1 MSCDESCPGCGEID
15 RVEQTSV
22 TPRVT
27 AWKCT
32 RCGMSWAISRVNHGQ
47 RPAYFEQLAAAVE
60 EVERLRWTL
69 AQVIAVADDAVRAQA
84 DVAPESRAARTLVYQ
99 AVCRPAIRRR

>member
-1 MSCDESCPGCGEID
+1 VPILRGNHRRGADSRHLTQGPG
-15 RVEQTSV
+15 VV
-22 TPRVT
+22 V
-27 AWKCT
+27 
-32 RCGMSWAISRVNHGQ
+32 HGV
-47 RPAYFEQLAAAVE
+47 PDGLGDHHLNPHLPTGYLTDLTAAVE

-84 DVAPESRAARTLVYQ
+84 DVAPESRAARTLAYQ